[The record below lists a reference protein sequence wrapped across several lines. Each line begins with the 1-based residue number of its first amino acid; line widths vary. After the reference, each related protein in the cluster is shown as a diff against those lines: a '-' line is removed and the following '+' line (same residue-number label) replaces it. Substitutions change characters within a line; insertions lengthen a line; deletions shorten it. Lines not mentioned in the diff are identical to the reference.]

1 MGELKEGAKTEL
13 AEDLRAWASE
23 LERTLAEL
31 TQLYESLQQKVRL

>member
-13 AEDLRAWASE
+13 AEELRARASK
-23 LERTLAEL
+23 LERKLTEL